1 MTKIVISLAIVHPD
15 GKEEIVEVL
24 DYIEI
29 GSRQIETQPQNQEQL
44 LLFEAPLSKW
54 GGFVFFLK
62 EGLLNILLGV
72 L

>member
-44 LLFEAPLSKW
+44 LLFEAPLSK
-54 GGFVFFLK
+54 
-62 EGLLNILLGV
+62 
-72 L
+72 